1 MASYLLELGTEE
13 IPARFQPDLKEELFQ
28 RMKHAL
34 EDADIEYSGLSVD
47 VTPRRATLFIA
58 ELAPKQRV
66 KEEVVTGPPAR
77 IAFDAHGEPT
87 PAAVG
92 FARTQGVDI
101 SRTFKLETEKG
112 TYLAVKKTVGGETAE
127 RILAEI
133 CPALV
138 SALSFPKRMRWGD
151 GEFTF
156 ARPLRWIVSLLDDKV
171 VPFTVG
177 TVAAGHVSRG
187 HRVHGA
193 PNIVIPRADQYFEI
207 MERESGVCL
216 CAEKRKRA
224 IVDKGNRLAAFVK
237 GVVIW
242 KESLLDE
249 VVGLVEHPHAI
260 MGNIDEKF
268 LELPREVMLTSMEV
282 HQKSFG
288 VEGRDGKLLPYF
300 LTVLNISPKDEDM
313 VRVGWERVLR
323 ARLEDARFFWEA
335 DLQAPLDDW
344 LTRLDSVI
352 FLAGL
357 GSMGDKTRRLEGLC
371 AWIAAKTGF
380 EVPEDAKRAGRLSK
394 ADLVSGMVGE
404 FDTLQG
410 IMGGIYAARKGE
422 SLYVS
427 DALKEQYLPAGPDS
441 PLPATLL
448 GAILSI
454 ADKADTLAGCFGLNM
469 IPTGAA
475 DPFALRRCALGII
488 RIMVEFGFQF
498 DVEELFA
505 KAQALYGDRE
515 WKLSVNEA
523 RARLMEFYTLRA
535 KNFLVSK
542 GFETLL
548 VEAACGKECRDIW
561 LTNIR
566 IGALSAFAQSPEF
579 NHSVLTFK
587 RAANIIRKQG
597 AEAGAAL
604 SGCYERDLLREPAE
618 LALADKLE
626 EINPVFDELW
636 EKHDFMSLFAL
647 LGELRP
653 SVDGFFENV
662 MVMCEE
668 QPVRLNR
675 LNLLQALVSK
685 LCLLA
690 DFNALQV

>member
-13 IPARFQPDLKEELFQ
+13 IPARFQSDIRNEFLQ
-28 RMKHAL
+28 RMKRSL
-34 EDADIEYSGLSVD
+34 EEADIEYGGLSVD
-47 VTPRRATLFIA
+47 ITPRRVALFISEIA
-58 ELAPKQRV
+58 LRQRV
-66 KEEVVTGPPAR
+66 REELVTGPPAR

-87 PAAVG
+87 PAALG

-101 SRTFKLETEKG
+101 SQTFKLETEKG
-112 TYLAVKKTVGGETAE
+112 PYLAVKKTVGGEPVS
-127 RILAEI
+127 RILASV
-133 CPALV
+133 CPAV
-138 SALSFPKRMRWGD
+138 ISALPFPKRMRWGD
-151 GEFTF
+151 GEFSF
-156 ARPLRWIVSLLDDKV
+156 VRPLRWIVSLLDDAV
-171 VPFTVG
+171 LSFTVG
-177 TVAAGHVSRG
+177 KVAAGNISRG

-193 PNIVIPRADQYFEI
+193 PQIVIPRADQYFAV

-216 CAEKRKRA
+216 SAEKRKRA
-224 IVDKGNRLAAFVK
+224 IVDKGNCLAESVK
-237 GVVIW
+237 GAVIW
-242 KESLLDE
+242 KEGLLDE
-249 VVGLVEHPHAI
+249 VVGLVEHPHTI
-260 MGNIDEKF
+260 MGNIDETF
-268 LELPREVMLTSMEV
+268 LELPREVMLTSMEA

-288 VEGRDGKLLPYF
+288 IEGCDGKLSPYF
-300 LTVLNISPKDEDM
+300 LTVLNISPKDEAL
-313 VRVGWERVLR
+313 VRIGWERVLR
-323 ARLEDARFFWEA
+323 ARLEDARFFWKT
-335 DLQAPLDDW
+335 DLQTSLDDW
-344 LTRLDSVI
+344 LARLDSVI

-357 GSMGDKTRRLEGLC
+357 GSMGDKTRRLEKLC

-380 EVPEDAKRAGRLSK
+380 DIPEDAMRAGRLSK

-422 SLYVS
+422 SLYVA
-427 DALKEQYLPAGPDS
+427 DALREQYLPAGPES

-448 GAILSI
+448 GAILSV

-488 RIMVEFGFQF
+488 RIMVEYAFQF

-505 KAQALYGDRE
+505 KAQSLYGDAQ
-515 WKLSVNEA
+515 WKIPVGDALG
-523 RARLMEFYTLRA
+523 RLMEFYTLRA

-548 VEAACGKECRDIW
+548 VEAACGKECRNIW

-566 IGALSAFAQSPEF
+566 IGALSAFARTPDF
-579 NHSVLTFK
+579 NRSVLTFK

-604 SGCYERDLLREPAE
+604 SGRYDKTLLQEPAE
-618 LALADKLE
+618 AALADKLE
-626 EINPVFDELW
+626 EIGPVFDALW
-636 EKHDFMSLFAL
+636 EKHDFTSLFAL
-647 LGELRP
+647 LGALRP
-653 SVDGFFENV
+653 SVDAFFENV

-668 QPVRLNR
+668 PELRFNR

>member
-13 IPARFQPDLKEELFQ
+13 IPARFQPDLKNELFQ
-28 RMKHAL
+28 RMQRAL
-34 EDADIEYSGLSVD
+34 EEADIEFSGLSVD
-47 VTPRRATLFIA
+47 VTPRRTTLFIA
-58 ELAPKQRV
+58 EIAPQQRV

-77 IAFDAHGEPT
+77 IAFDAHGDFT
-87 PAAVG
+87 PAAIG
-92 FARTQGVDI
+92 FSRTQGVDANQL
-101 SRTFKLETEKG
+101 FKLETEKG
-112 TYLAVKKTVGGETAE
+112 IYLAVKKTVGGKSASE
-127 RILAEI
+127 ILTTI
-133 CPALV
+133 CPAII

-151 GEFTF
+151 GDFTF
-156 ARPLRWIVSLLDDKV
+156 ARPLRWIVSLLGGDILVFSVGKV
-171 VPFTVG
+171 T
-177 TVAAGHVSRG
+177 AGNISRG
-187 HRVHGA
+187 HRVHGSEK
-193 PNIVIPRADQYFEI
+193 IVIPCAEQYFEI

-216 CAEKRKRA
+216 SAEKRKRA
-224 IVDKGNRLAAFVK
+224 IIEKGNRLAESVK

-242 KESLLDE
+242 KENLLEE

-268 LELPREVMLTSMEV
+268 LELPREVMLTSMET

-288 VEGRDGKLLPYF
+288 IEGRDGKLLPYF
-300 LTVLNISPKDEDM
+300 LTVLNISPKDESM
-313 VRVGWERVLR
+313 VRIGWERVLR

-335 DLQAPLDDW
+335 DLQTPFENW
-344 LTRLDSVI
+344 LGRLDSVI

-357 GSMGDKTRRLEGLC
+357 GSMGDKTRRLERLC
-371 AWIAAKTGF
+371 TWIASETGF
-380 EVPEDAKRAGRLSK
+380 DVPEDARRAGRLSK

-410 IMGGIYAARKGE
+410 IMGGIYALKKGE
-422 SLYVS
+422 SLYVA
-427 DALKEQYLPAGPDS
+427 DALREQYLPAGPDS
-441 PLPATLL
+441 PLPKTEL

-498 DVEELFA
+498 DVEKLFRQ
-505 KAQALYGDRE
+505 AQSLYADAQ
-515 WKLSVNEA
+515 WKLPADEA
-523 RARLMEFYTLRA
+523 LHRLMEFYTLRA

-548 VEAACGKECRDIW
+548 VEAACGKECKNIW

-566 IGALSAFAQSPEF
+566 VGALSVFAQSPDF
-579 NHSVLTFK
+579 NRSVLTFK

-597 AEAGAAL
+597 AEAGAEL
-604 SGCYERDLLREPAE
+604 SGTYDSSLLQEPAE
-618 LALADKLE
+618 KALAEKLE
-626 EINPVFDELW
+626 AISPVFDTLW
-636 EKHDFMSLFAL
+636 EKHDFASLFAL

-653 SVDGFFENV
+653 SVDAFFENV
-662 MVMCEE
+662 MVMCED
-668 QPVRLNR
+668 QGVRLNR
-675 LNLLQALVSK
+675 LNLLQALVNK